1 MVDTNNKRIV
11 VNADFSMN
19 IEQGLSSLFS
29 KARIRIMH
37 YGHNVNR
44 SYFEKQSV
52 IEALDTMK
60 NVPIV
65 GYFMEEEENF
75 GGHELNLEIEDNEIV
90 QKTKT
95 VPIGV
100 VPESATFSWEEVVD
114 EDGITRE
121 YLVADNALIWNRDKK
136 LVNALKSDSFGQSME
151 IGIDDGYMDNGVNH
165 INKFHFTALC
175 VLGIDKDG
183 AGYVKPAFAN
193 AKIQTYEHDD
203 SQLSK
208 GIEGM
213 FKDLKFALDE
223 IKNIQEGETKLKLE
237 ELLTKF
243 SLSDEAELATIV
255 ANYSEIPVEDV
266 EKELEAYATA
276 KEAEAKAKAEEDAK
290 AKSKGAGKDG
300 GAGTDSKDKKIKSL
314 EDEVARLKAENDSLK
329 VKIEELK
336 GDKAKFEAENHAREC
351 EEKVKAFSAQ
361 FGLAEELVQGLDFS
375 TFESIDQLETKLF
388 EILGRSSK
396 PVAKDE
402 ANKKAD
408 FSKIAFE
415 AQKGGAGSSEF
426 GFEALFNK

>member
-1 MVDTNNKRIV
+1 MVDTNEKRVV

-19 IEQGLSSLFS
+19 IEKGLSPLFS

-44 SYFEKQSV
+44 SYFEKESV
-52 IEALDTMK
+52 LEALDTMK

-65 GYFMEEEENF
+65 GYFIEEEENF
-75 GGHELNLEIEDNEIV
+75 GGHELELGVEDNKIV

-100 VPESATFSWEEVVD
+100 VPESATFSWEEVID
-114 EDGITRE
+114 KDGIPRE
-121 YLVADNALIWNRDKK
+121 YLVADNALIWNRDEK
-136 LVNALKSDSFGQSME
+136 LVGALKKDSFGQSME
-151 IGIDDGYMDNGVNH
+151 IGVDDAYMDNGVNH

-183 AGYVKPAFAN
+183 AGYVQPAFAN

-243 SLSDEAELATIV
+243 SLSDEAELSTIV
-255 ANYSEIPVEDV
+255 TNYSELSVEEV
-266 EKELEAYATA
+266 EKELEAYAKA
-276 KEAEAKAKAEEDAK
+276 QADEAKAKADE
-290 AKSKGAGKDG
+290 AGKGD

-351 EEKVKAFSAQ
+351 DEKVKAFSAE
-361 FGLAEELVQGLDFS
+361 FGLADELVQGLDFA
-375 TFESIDQLETKLF
+375 TFESVEQLETKLF
-388 EILGRSSK
+388 EILGRATK
-396 PVAKDE
+396 PVAKE
-402 ANKKAD
+402 SKKAD

-415 AQKGGAGSSEF
+415 AQKGANEKVF
-426 GFEALFNK
+426 GFEELFDK

>member
-1 MVDTNNKRIV
+1 MVDTNEKRVV

-19 IEQGLSSLFS
+19 IEKGLSPLFS

-44 SYFEKQSV
+44 SYFEKESV
-52 IEALDTMK
+52 LEALDTMK

-65 GYFMEEEENF
+65 GYFIEEEENF
-75 GGHELNLEIEDNEIV
+75 GGHELELGVENNKIV

-100 VPESATFSWEEVVD
+100 VPESATFSWEEVID
-114 EDGITRE
+114 KDGIPRE
-121 YLVADNALIWNRDKK
+121 YLVADNALIWNRDEK
-136 LVNALKSDSFGQSME
+136 LVGALKKDSFGQSME
-151 IGIDDGYMDNGVNH
+151 IGVDDAYMDNGVNH

-183 AGYVKPAFAN
+183 AGYVQPAFAN

-243 SLSDEAELATIV
+243 SLSDEAELSTIV
-255 ANYSEIPVEDV
+255 TNYSELSVEEV
-266 EKELEAYATA
+266 EKELEAYAKA
-276 KEAEAKAKAEEDAK
+276 QADEAKAKADEAEKAK
-290 AKSKGAGKDG
+290 AKAKEAGKGDGAG
-300 GAGTDSKDKKIKSL
+300 ADSKDKKIKSL
-314 EDEVARLKAENDSLK
+314 EDEIARLKAENDSLK

-351 EEKVKAFSAQ
+351 DEKVKAFSAE
-361 FGLAEELVQGLDFS
+361 FGLADELVQGLDFA
-375 TFESIDQLETKLF
+375 TFESVEQLETKLF
-388 EILGRSSK
+388 EILGRATK
-396 PVAKDE
+396 PVAKE
-402 ANKKAD
+402 SKKAD

-415 AQKGGAGSSEF
+415 AQKGANEKVF
-426 GFEALFNK
+426 GFEELFDK

>member
-1 MVDTNNKRIV
+1 MVDTNEKRVV

-19 IEQGLSSLFS
+19 IEKGLSPLFS

-44 SYFEKQSV
+44 SYFEKESV
-52 IEALDTMK
+52 LEALDTMK

-65 GYFMEEEENF
+65 GYFIEEEENF
-75 GGHELNLEIEDNEIV
+75 GGHELELGVEDNKIV

-100 VPESATFSWEEVVD
+100 VPESATFSWEEVID
-114 EDGITRE
+114 KDGIPRE
-121 YLVADNALIWNRDKK
+121 YLVADNALIWNRDEK
-136 LVNALKSDSFGQSME
+136 LVGALKKDSFGQSME
-151 IGIDDGYMDNGVNH
+151 IGVDDAYMDNGVNH

-183 AGYVKPAFAN
+183 AGYVQPAFAN

-243 SLSDEAELATIV
+243 SLSDEAELSTIV
-255 ANYSEIPVEDV
+255 TNYSELSVEEV
-266 EKELEAYATA
+266 EKELEAYAKA
-276 KEAEAKAKAEEDAK
+276 QADEAKAKADEAGKGD
-290 AKSKGAGKDG
+290 GAGS
-300 GAGTDSKDKKIKSL
+300 DSKDKKIKSL
-314 EDEVARLKAENDSLK
+314 EDEIARLKAENDSLK

-351 EEKVKAFSAQ
+351 DEKVKAFSAE
-361 FGLAEELVQGLDFS
+361 FGLADELVQGLDFA
-375 TFESIDQLETKLF
+375 TFESVEQLETKLF
-388 EILGRSSK
+388 EILGRATK
-396 PVAKDE
+396 PVAKE
-402 ANKKAD
+402 SKKAD

-415 AQKGGAGSSEF
+415 AQKGANEKVF
-426 GFEALFNK
+426 GFEELFDK